1 MVSRCGTRGKQAQIG
16 LRLPGFGPE
25 TSCKAIWFWD
35 VKISA
40 LISLCLPKYG
50 CIGLKKRGSPRPFKA
65 RLVLPGGL
73 PVLGE
78 ICTAKGH

>member
-1 MVSRCGTRGKQAQIG
+1 MYFEGKQAQIG
-16 LRLPGFGPE
+16 LRLPGSGPE
-25 TSCKAIWFWD
+25 TPTETVQLRD

-40 LISLCLPKYG
+40 LISPCLPKYG
-50 CIGLKKRGSPRPFKA
+50 CKGLEKRGSPRPFKA
-65 RLVLPGGL
+65 RLVFPGGL